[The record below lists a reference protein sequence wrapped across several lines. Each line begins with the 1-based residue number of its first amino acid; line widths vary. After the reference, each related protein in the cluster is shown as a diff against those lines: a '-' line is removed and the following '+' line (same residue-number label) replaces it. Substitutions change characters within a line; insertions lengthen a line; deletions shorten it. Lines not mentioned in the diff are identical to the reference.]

1 MEELSLGKYDHTS
14 FLPLHDFNTLQNKM
28 RGLHLPMFVIFFL
41 SWNITTLSYIYF
53 QMKTLSNARKD
64 NFL

>member
-28 RGLHLPMFVIFFL
+28 RGLHLPMFVIFFFIMEYNNSEL
-41 SWNITTLSYIYF
+41 HLF
-53 QMKTLSNARKD
+53 SNE
-64 NFL
+64 NPQ